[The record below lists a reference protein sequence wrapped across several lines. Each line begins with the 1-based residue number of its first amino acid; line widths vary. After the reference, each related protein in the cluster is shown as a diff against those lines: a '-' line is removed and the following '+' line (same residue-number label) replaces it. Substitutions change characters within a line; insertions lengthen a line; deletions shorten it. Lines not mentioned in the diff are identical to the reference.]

1 MGCSRGEVQLAVGK
15 DRLEPRKEV
24 WPGDKYL
31 GVGGVKTVPE
41 AMEVDGITQ

>member
-1 MGCSRGEVQLAVGK
+1 MFERRDLAGRWK

-31 GVGGVKTVPE
+31 EVGGVKTAPE

>member
-1 MGCSRGEVQLAVGK
+1 MFERRGLAGSWK